1 MLRWRLKEVMARH
14 NIKGYLLAKEMEI
27 RAESVSYLRSAKKM
41 PKLDSDRIEK
51 LCRALGKLAGV
62 KIRFAD
68 LYEEIDSD
76 SVMSQGSDCAPRTG
90 G

>member
-14 NIKGYLLAKEMEI
+14 SIKGYLLAKELSM
-27 RAESVSYLRSAKKM
+27 RAESVSYLRNAKKM

-51 LCRALGKLAGV
+51 LCRALSKLAEV

-76 SVMSQGSDCAPRTG
+76 PVLCNQSDRKAS
-90 G
+90 